1 MFSSPSVTLFLGELN
16 SLCFVAKLTSIS
28 LVGLC
33 LKLDGMICGD
43 EPFRVDD
50 VLDGLVD
57 GAGLVG
63 IAFDGE
69 VFGPFTVPVRINLN
83 SKKELIWQVMIK

>member
-1 MFSSPSVTLFLGELN
+1 MFLLFSSFSVTLFLGGLN
-16 SLCFVAKLTSIS
+16 SLCFVAKSTSIS

-33 LKLDGMICGD
+33 LKLDGKICGE

-50 VLDGLVD
+50 VLEGLVD

-63 IAFDGE
+63 IGFDGE

-83 SKKELIWQVMIK
+83 SKEN